1 MTATDRHK
9 FLPLALRVV
18 GLIFIFGIYPLSVL
32 WPSGWAWH
40 SGRSEY
46 LEMIVAIYAT
56 LGVFLFLAARNPT
69 HHLSLISFAIWSSVV
84 HGLVMAVQSV
94 VDPVHIHHLYG
105 DVLALFLVAAVLAY
119 LAPEALRF
127 PFARSAA

>member
-1 MTATDRHK
+1 MTAADRDK

-18 GLIFIFGIYPLSVL
+18 GVIFMFGIYPLTVL

-69 HHLSLISFAIWSSVV
+69 HHLSLISFVIWSSVV
-84 HGLVMAVQSV
+84 HGLVMAVQSAV
-94 VDPVHIHHLYG
+94 NPMHIHHLYG

-119 LAPEALRF
+119 LVPEALRF
-127 PFARSAA
+127 PFRRSAT